1 MPPKKPTCTTNVK
14 TIVDIPSVL
23 PTLDLYGQKNNTRR
37 FLMSDNPESIPTTA
51 FTNGTATL
59 WHDSVS
65 GQTTVYYR
73 VYVWH
78 VNKTGA
84 PMKFGVTIGNAGSS
98 PITVSNLQHC
108 VDITT
113 NYIAH
118 GQCTAAAL
126 VGSSL
131 TGDTIIDT
139 SVAAGKVGLIQEWTV
154 PNDQMVGGVLEFQIS
169 SSAAMSYK
177 VRTVAST
184 STSTNLRTIQHSK
197 PANKNSEHPRG
208 SWPFS
213 NITGFANSTF
223 SQNITYDLG
232 SGNKAYSINNDKNDN
247 IMTKENSYDVDN
259 AVATNKGHFGVVYK
273 TPITLRNPTN
283 TNRTVKIYL
292 TGRGGSYGGAVRWN
306 KETTYK
312 VPKLGSNTQG
322 VLIATVEV
330 PKGTSV
336 NHEIYTSTAGSLNTP
351 AAIVCIS

>member
-1 MPPKKPTCTTNVK
+1 MPKIPTCTTNVK
-14 TIVDIPSVL
+14 SAVTIPNVA
-23 PTLDLYGQKNNTRR
+23 PTLSLYGQRNNTRR
-37 FLMSDNPESIPTTA
+37 FLMSDNPESVYTNN
-51 FTNGTATL
+51 FTNGTAVL

-84 PMKFGVTIGNAGSS
+84 PMKFGVTIGNAGAS

-108 VDITT
+108 VALTT
-113 NYIAH
+113 NYIGQ
-118 GQCTAAAL
+118 GQCTAASL

-131 TGDTIIDT
+131 TSDTIIDT

-154 PNDQMVGGVLEFQIS
+154 PNGQIVGGALEFQIS

-184 STSTNLRTIQHSK
+184 NTSTNLRTINNK
-197 PANKNSEHPRG
+197 VADANSDHPRG

-223 SQNITYDLG
+223 SQNIIYDLG
-232 SGNKAYSINNDKNDN
+232 SGNKAYAINNNVNDN
-247 IMTKENSYDVDN
+247 IMVKKDSYDEAN
-259 AVATNKGHFGVVYK
+259 AIATNKGHYGVVYK
-273 TPITLRNPTN
+273 TPITLRNPT
-283 TNRTVKIYL
+283 TTDRTVKIYL

-306 KETTYK
+306 NGTTYK
-312 VPKLGSNTQG
+312 VPKLASSTEG
-322 VLIATVEV
+322 VLVATVTV

-336 NHEIYTSTAGSLNTP
+336 NHEIYTSTAGSLSTP

>member
-1 MPPKKPTCTTNVK
+1 MPKIPTCTTNVK
-14 TIVDIPSVL
+14 SAVTIPNVAPSL
-23 PTLDLYGQKNNTRR
+23 SLYGQRNNTRR
-37 FLMSDNPESIPTTA
+37 FLMSDNPESVYTNN

-84 PMKFGVTIGNAGSS
+84 PMKFGVTIGNAGAS

-108 VDITT
+108 VALTT
-113 NYIAH
+113 NYIGQ
-118 GQCTAAAL
+118 GQCTAASL

-131 TGDTIIDT
+131 TSDTIIDT

-154 PNDQMVGGVLEFQIS
+154 PKDQIVGGALEFQIS

-184 STSTNLRTIQHSK
+184 NTTTNLRTIQNG
-197 PANKNSEHPRG
+197 PANPNSDHPRG

-232 SGNKAYSINNDKNDN
+232 SGNKAYAINNNVNDN
-247 IMTKENSYDVDN
+247 IMVKKDSYDLDN
-259 AVATNKGHFGVVYK
+259 AVESNKGHYGVVYK
-273 TPITLRNPTN
+273 TPITLRNPT
-283 TNRTVKIYL
+283 TTDRTVNIYL

-306 KETTYK
+306 NGTTYK
-312 VPKLGSNTQG
+312 VPKLESSTQG
-322 VLIATVEV
+322 VLIATVTV

-336 NHEIYTSTAGSLNTP
+336 NHEIYTSTAGSLSTP